1 MKSES
6 KGMKVQ
12 KQRET
17 VIGMRRKGKKKK
29 KKWTDR
35 TPRG

>member
-6 KGMKVQ
+6 EGMKVQ
-12 KQRET
+12 KQRKT
-17 VIGMRRKGKKKK
+17 VIGMRRKAKKK